1 MTFDHRAKY
10 AAVAACA
17 TLLVC
22 GIGFRLA
29 IDSAQAFLAKE
40 LVPLRNPL
48 TSIPKRLHDWEA
60 AGPDVK
66 LTAEYEESLGTRK
79 YIDRAYRR
87 EMGTS
92 NEQIIHVHIAYYTGL
107 IDAVPHVPDRC
118 LAAGGWVTVGLPRN
132 IDLSLDQSDWR
143 PDPDHVNLGTD
154 QPYQR
159 LTFSHHVTGRSVTVR
174 MPVGDFKLRTT
185 EFRGG
190 DRLEQRIF
198 AGYFFIANGRTTPWP
213 EGVRRL
219 AFDLTTQYAYF
230 AKIQFTMFVP
240 PDKTGEEFVADVAD
254 LANELLPELM
264 WCLPD
269 WAEVEALSTG

>member
-1 MTFDHRAKY
+1 MMFDRNVKPAFI
-10 AAVAACA
+10 AAVA

-22 GIGFRLA
+22 GVGFRFA
-29 IDSAQAFLAKE
+29 VRQAQAFLTKAP
-40 LVPLRNPL
+40 VALRNPL
-48 TSIPKRLHDWEA
+48 TAIPKRLSLWEA
-60 AGPDVK
+60 GGQDK
-66 LTAEYEESLGTRK
+66 TLTVELEQELGTRQ
-79 YIDRAYRR
+79 YLDRAYVRTVGR
-87 EMGTS
+87 QRQVVMV
-92 NEQIIHVHIAYYTGL
+92 HVAYYTGL